1 MCKKK
6 GLTEESLIEGV
17 NRPIA
22 ERSIQILM
30 RKQLALMALMDTMTI
45 TMDPEKGKKVF
56 QEIVSIMKEL
66 KNTEATC
73 TCSPKLEKL
82 RLER

>member
-6 GLTEESLIEGV
+6 ELTEESLIDGV
-17 NRPIA
+17 NRPIG
-22 ERSIQILM
+22 ERSIQTLM
-30 RKQLALMALMDTMTI
+30 RKQLALMTLIDTKTI

-66 KNTEATC
+66 KNMEARC
-73 TCSPKLEKL
+73 TC
-82 RLER
+82 

>member
-6 GLTEESLIEGV
+6 ELTEELLINRVRQSINEG
-17 NRPIA
+17 
-22 ERSIQILM
+22 SIQTLSQ
-30 RKQLALMALMDTMTI
+30 KQLALMALIDTMTI

-66 KNTEATC
+66 KNMDATC
-73 TCSPKLEKL
+73 TC
-82 RLER
+82 

>member
-1 MCKKK
+1 MCKKRE
-6 GLTEESLIEGV
+6 LTEEPLTNGV
-17 NRPIA
+17 NRPVG
-22 ERSIQILM
+22 ERSFQTLR

-66 KNTEATC
+66 KNMEARC
-73 TCSPKLEKL
+73 TC
-82 RLER
+82 

>member
-1 MCKKK
+1 MCKKRE
-6 GLTEESLIEGV
+6 LTEDPSINGV
-17 NRPIA
+17 HRPIG
-22 ERSIQILM
+22 ERSIQTLM

-66 KNTEATC
+66 KYMEARC
-73 TCSPKLEKL
+73 TCGLN
-82 RLER
+82 

>member
-1 MCKKK
+1 MCKKRE
-6 GLTEESLIEGV
+6 LTEESLIIDGV
-17 NRPIA
+17 NRPIG

-30 RKQLALMALMDTMTI
+30 SKQLALMALIDTMTI

-66 KNTEATC
+66 KNMEARC
-73 TCSPKLEKL
+73 TC
-82 RLER
+82 

>member
-1 MCKKK
+1 MCKKRE
-6 GLTEESLIEGV
+6 LTKEPLSDGV
-17 NRPIA
+17 NRPIG
-22 ERSIQILM
+22 ERSIQTLM

-66 KNTEATC
+66 KNMEARC
-73 TCSPKLEKL
+73 TC
-82 RLER
+82 